1 MNKIRPYMMPVAMLL
16 GGVCYPFFS
25 RSAFLTP
32 WLIFTMLLLTYCNLS
47 LRRVRPTAMHGW
59 LISIQVLG
67 SVAVYLLLRPLD
79 EVLAQAVMVCLLA
92 PTATSA
98 PVITRLLGGSVE
110 SLTTYSLMCNAV
122 VAVLAPLMFSW
133 AGGGESVSFAE
144 SFFTV
149 GRQVGVLLVVPF
161 VLGVLV
167 RRLVP
172 KVATCARTFSNISF
186 CLWSVALTIVSANI
200 VNFILAQD
208 AGHYRQEMVMAAC
221 SLCVCIAQFAV
232 GRKIGRRYG
241 DTIAG
246 GQGLGQK
253 NTILAIWMA
262 QTYLNPLS
270 SVGPG
275 TYVLWQNMVNSYQVW
290 RKSRKEVES

>member
-25 RSAFLTP
+25 RLAFLTP

-144 SFFTV
+144 SFFTI

-241 DTIAG
+241 DTIVG

>member
-1 MNKIRPYMMPVAMLL
+1 
-16 GGVCYPFFS
+16 
-25 RSAFLTP
+25 
-32 WLIFTMLLLTYCNLS
+32 
-47 LRRVRPTAMHGW
+47 
-59 LISIQVLG
+59 
-67 SVAVYLLLRPLD
+67 
-79 EVLAQAVMVCLLA
+79 
-92 PTATSA
+92 
-98 PVITRLLGGSVE
+98 
-110 SLTTYSLMCNAV
+110 MCNAV

-133 AGGGESVSFAE
+133 IGGGESVSFVE
-144 SFFTV
+144 SFLSI

-167 RRLVP
+167 RWLVP

-200 VNFILAQD
+200 VNFVLAQD

-232 GRKIGRRYG
+232 GRKIGRRYD

>member
-1 MNKIRPYMMPVAMLL
+1 MLL
-16 GGVCYPFFS
+16 RKSAQSAGTYHRFSSSAFKRFSVIKNHEQNPSVYDACRHVVGRGVLSVFS
-25 RSAFLTP
+25 RLAFLTP

-133 AGGGESVSFAE
+133 AGGG
-144 SFFTV
+144 
-149 GRQVGVLLVVPF
+149 GVGVVCGVV
-161 VLGVLV
+161 LHHW
-167 RRLVP
+167 
-172 KVATCARTFSNISF
+172 T
-186 CLWSVALTIVSANI
+186 
-200 VNFILAQD
+200 
-208 AGHYRQEMVMAAC
+208 
-221 SLCVCIAQFAV
+221 
-232 GRKIGRRYG
+232 
-241 DTIAG
+241 AG
-246 GQGLGQK
+246 GRVAGG
-253 NTILAIWMA
+253 AVCVRGCWC
-262 QTYLNPLS
+262 
-270 SVGPG
+270 GG
-275 TYVLWQNMVNSYQVW
+275 
-290 RKSRKEVES
+290 